1 MPDGRDF
8 DYGICK
14 IPRRDKDGNDI
25 SGDRIGKGGRHRS
38 DGTYSGPVY
47 DVELVGYDPSVPQTR
62 TVYHDRP
69 VYIEQP
75 VYVEQKESFLE
86 ELASDLI
93 RDYGPVL
100 LNRLLDNAEAA
111 FWGWWDERKERKNAA
126 RMAEAKSKR
135 RDSLKSAAAASR
147 SADVPFK
154 NDRATEANAV
164 AGLRSTTIVMPDGLD
179 AAYEQYSVNMTSE
192 EAQKDLLDAFVFYL
206 LALKKLNRV
215 ANARIIDS
223 AGNITDGRAVIEK
236 ISAPEVIDKINAIL
250 EQNPGLLETWQSVAL
265 SDILGRS
272 LTEDARF
279 VPIDS
284 ARFQQELLVKAD
296 KE

>member
-1 MPDGRDF
+1 MSDGRDF

-14 IPRRDKDGNDI
+14 VPRRDKDGNDI

-62 TVYHDRP
+62 TIYQDRP

-75 VYVEQKESFLE
+75 VYVEQKSSFLE
-86 ELASDLI
+86 GLASDLI
-93 RDYGPVL
+93 REYGPVML
-100 LNRLLDNAEAA
+100 DRLLDNAEAA
-111 FWGWWDERKERKNAA
+111 FWSWWNERKERKNAA
-126 RMAEAKSKR
+126 RIAETERKKR
-135 RDSLKSAAAASR
+135 ESLKKAMATSR
-147 SADVPFK
+147 SADEPIRK
-154 NDRATEANAV
+154 GLATETNAV

-192 EAQKDLLDAFVFYL
+192 EAQKELLDAFVFYL

-215 ANARIIDS
+215 ANARIVDA

-250 EQNPGLLETWQSVAL
+250 EQNPGLLEAWQSVAL

-272 LTEDARF
+272 LTEDAQF

-284 ARFQQELLVKAD
+284 ARFQQELLLKTD

>member
-1 MPDGRDF
+1 MSDRRDF

-14 IPRRDKDGNDI
+14 VPRRDKDGNDI

-38 DGTYSGPVY
+38 NGTYSGPVY

-62 TVYHDRP
+62 TVYRDRP
-69 VYIEQP
+69 VYIEHP
-75 VYVEQKESFLE
+75 VCVQQKASFLE
-86 ELASDLI
+86 ELVSDFI

-100 LNRLLDNAEAA
+100 LNRVLDNAEAA
-111 FWGWWDERKERKNAA
+111 FWSWWDERKERKNAA
-126 RMAEAKSKR
+126 RIAEAERKKR
-135 RDSLKSAAAASR
+135 ESLKKAMATSHSVDAPIRKA
-147 SADVPFK
+147 P
-154 NDRATEANAV
+154 ATETYAV
-164 AGLRSTTIVMPDGLD
+164 GETRATTIVMPDGLET
-179 AAYEQYSVNMTSE
+179 AYEQYSTNMTSE

-215 ANARIIDS
+215 ANARIVDA

-250 EQNPGLLETWQSVAL
+250 EQTPGLLENWQSVAL

-284 ARFQQELLVKAD
+284 AWFQQELLLKID

>member
-1 MPDGRDF
+1 MSDRRDF

-14 IPRRDKDGNDI
+14 VPRRDKDGNDI

-38 DGTYSGPVY
+38 NGTYSGPVY

-62 TVYHDRP
+62 TVYRDRP
-69 VYIEQP
+69 VYIEHP
-75 VYVEQKESFLE
+75 VCVQQKASFLE
-86 ELASDLI
+86 ELVSDFI

-100 LNRLLDNAEAA
+100 LNRVLDNAEAA
-111 FWGWWDERKERKNAA
+111 FWSWWDERKERKNAA
-126 RMAEAKSKR
+126 RIAEAERKKR
-135 RDSLKSAAAASR
+135 ESLKKAMATSHSVDAPIRKA
-147 SADVPFK
+147 P
-154 NDRATEANAV
+154 ATETYAV
-164 AGLRSTTIVMPDGLD
+164 VETRATTIVMPDGLET
-179 AAYEQYSVNMTSE
+179 AYEQYSTNMTSE

-215 ANARIIDS
+215 ANARIVDA

-250 EQNPGLLETWQSVAL
+250 EQTPGLLENWQSVAL

-284 ARFQQELLVKAD
+284 AWFQQELLLKID